1 MIVFYHVARNTFREC
16 LREPIYYVL
25 LVTAVFLIGLF
36 PSLAL
41 FVFYEQIKL
50 VVDSSMATTLVF
62 GLLAAVLCASNTISR
77 ETRDGTM
84 LMLLSKPVPR
94 WMFVV
99 AKIVGVLA
107 ALTVFVLIC
116 NIACLIALRVAVD
129 QFRLDFL
136 TLYIYYGLMALAGV
150 FGAWRNYFSRKLFAS
165 SAVMAMLVLFLLQAL
180 QIQFLPYGD
189 SSYGELTRLKL
200 EVIPALTLLFF
211 AVWTMGAITVV
222 LATRL
227 DMVPTL
233 IIGSAIFFLGLVSD
247 YLVGRYAPGS
257 MSFKLLYAIIPN
269 WQFFWLAD
277 ALASQRAIPIS
288 YILLAFA
295 YVLMYITI
303 CAVIASRLFR
313 DREIGGYGK

>member
-1 MIVFYHVARNTFREC
+1 MIVFYHVARNTLREC

-50 VVDSSMATTLVF
+50 VIDSSMATTLVF
-62 GLLAAVLCASNTISR
+62 GLLAAVLCASNTIAR

-94 WMFVV
+94 WVFIV
-99 AKIVGVLA
+99 AKIVGILA

-116 NIACLIALRVAVD
+116 NLACLIALRVAVD
-129 QFRLDFL
+129 QFRLDFM
-136 TLYIYYGLMALAGV
+136 TLYVYYGLMALAGV
-150 FGAWRNYFSRKLFAS
+150 FGALRNYWNRKPFAS
-165 SAVMAMLVLFLLQAL
+165 SAVVAMLVLFLLQAL
-180 QIQFLPYGD
+180 QIQFFPTGE
-189 SSYGELTRLKL
+189 ELTRLKL
-200 EVIPALTLLFF
+200 DVVPALILLCF
-211 AVWTMGAITVV
+211 AVWAMGSITVV

-233 IIGSAIFFLGLVSD
+233 IVGSSIFFLGLVSD
-247 YLVGRYAPGS
+247 YLIGRHVGGNILATA
-257 MSFKLLYAIIPN
+257 LYALIPN

-277 ALASQRAIPIS
+277 ALACQKQIPLK

-303 CAVIASRLFR
+303 CATIASQLFR
-313 DREIGGYGK
+313 DREVGGYGK